1 MKKLARI
8 PSFLLSPNEA
18 AKLRLQNQAYM
29 IIIPKKLVEN
39 FDILSSELSFD
50 LIIENNRLS
59 LLGPECSPRETKTTD
74 VFQHE

>member
-8 PSFLLSPNEA
+8 PSFLLSPKDA

-29 IIIPKKLVEN
+29 LIIPKKLIEN
-39 FDILSSELSFD
+39 YDMPSELSFD

>member
-8 PSFLLSPNEA
+8 PSFLLSPKDA

-29 IIIPKKLVEN
+29 LIIPKKLIEN
-39 FDILSSELSFD
+39 YDMSSELSFD
-50 LIIENNRLS
+50 LIIENNKLS

-74 VFQHE
+74 VFQHG